1 MSRWYQNGLTGAQVE
16 VKTFEEEDRYLD
28 TPPWSRIPA
37 PPEAVKAA
45 DPEPAPKPAA
55 KTRAKKV

>member
-28 TPPWSRIPA
+28 TPPWSRIPSPPDA
-37 PPEAVKAA
+37 PKPKPAPVAA
-45 DPEPAPKPAA
+45 PAPKP
-55 KTRAKKV
+55 RGKKA